1 MSTGQPCHGLT
12 FPDGVRPPTD
22 PTSPTGPQQPVGF
35 VGGGAVASEGDAVDR
50 RSYTIRLE
58 LDDQPGELLAALE
71 PIAEHGGNLLG
82 VHHERG
88 SLTPT
93 GRVPVEVDLE
103 CPAGR
108 FPDLVDAL
116 RASGVAVVR
125 AGEERYTDSV
135 SVVLI
140 GHLVET
146 DLSDTL
152 ERIQQKA
159 SVDVTDIALSAPE
172 GTEGVSSARVTIATT
187 AGDRATALEAV
198 RSVASGKD
206 LRVLEP
212 IGGE

>member
-1 MSTGQPCHGLT
+1 MPPGS
-12 FPDGVRPPTD
+12 VRPLTD
-22 PTSPTGPQQPVGF
+22 PTSPAGGQHPARF
-35 VGGGAVASEGDAVDR
+35 VGGGVVASEGDAVDR

-58 LDDQPGELLAALE
+58 LEDQPGELLAALE

-82 VHHERG
+82 VVHERG

-93 GRVPVEVDLE
+93 GHVPVEVDLE

-108 FPDLVDAL
+108 FSDLVTAL

-140 GHLVET
+140 GHLVDT
-146 DLSDTL
+146 GLSDTL
-152 ERIQQKA
+152 ERIQEKA
-159 SVDVTDIALSAPE
+159 SVDVTDVALSAPE
-172 GTEGVSSARVTIATT
+172 GTEGVSSARVTMATT

-198 RSVASGKD
+198 RSVASAKE

-212 IGGE
+212 VRGE